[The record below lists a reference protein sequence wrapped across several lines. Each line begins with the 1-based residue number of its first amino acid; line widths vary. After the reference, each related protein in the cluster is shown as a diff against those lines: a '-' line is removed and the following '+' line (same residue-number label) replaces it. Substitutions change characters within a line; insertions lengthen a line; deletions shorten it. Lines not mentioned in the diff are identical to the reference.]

1 MLGADPR
8 SPIRLARATPMPRA
22 GIVTVVGKPNAGK
35 STLLNRIVGEKLAI
49 VSEKPQSTRDRIVG
63 IRTTDDIQMVVLD
76 TPGLLNPRYELHR
89 AMRTTALRALA
100 DADVIVYLADA
111 TERVPPSLEEAAE
124 LTAPPR
130 APVILALNKVDALR
144 PVERDELRTLLPD
157 ARFISALTGDG
168 VDPLLA
174 ELSQALPESPFL
186 YPEDEI
192 STASVRFFVAEL
204 VRETA
209 LEQLDEEVPYS
220 LACTVEEFREDQ
232 TPVYI
237 RTVLYVE
244 RESQKRILIGSGGQR
259 IRDIGRA
266 SRAKVEQ
273 LVGAPVYL
281 DLWVKVL
288 PNWRK
293 SDSALRR
300 FGYRLHDDPSA

>member
-1 MLGADPR
+1 M
-8 SPIRLARATPMPRA
+8 TRA

-49 VSEKPQSTRDRIVG
+49 VSEKPQSTRDRVVG
-63 IRTTDDIQMVVLD
+63 IHTTADTQMVVLD

-111 TERVPPSLEEAAE
+111 TERVPPTLEEAAE

-130 APVILALNKVDALR
+130 APVISVLNKVDALR
-144 PVERDELRTLLPD
+144 PVERDELRTLLPE
-157 ARFISALTGDG
+157 ARFVSALTGEG
-168 VDPLLA
+168 VDALLT
-174 ELSQALPESPFL
+174 ELSLALPEGPFL

-192 STASVRFFVAEL
+192 STASVRFFVGEL

-220 LACTVEEFREDQ
+220 LACVVEEFREGR

-266 SRAKVEQ
+266 ARAKVEQ
-273 LVGAPVYL
+273 LVGEPVYL

-300 FGYRLHDDPSA
+300 FGYRLHDDHSS

>member
-1 MLGADPR
+1 M
-8 SPIRLARATPMPRA
+8 SRA

-49 VSEKPQSTRDRIVG
+49 VSDKPQSTRDRIVG
-63 IRTTDDIQMVVLD
+63 IHTSGDTQMVVLD

-89 AMRTTALRALA
+89 AMRATALRALD
-100 DADVIVYLADA
+100 DADHIVYLADA
-111 TERVPPSLEEAAE
+111 TERIPPPLQEAAD
-124 LTAPPR
+124 LAAPPR
-130 APVILALNKVDALR
+130 APVLVVMNKADALR
-144 PVERDELRTLLPD
+144 PAERDELRDLVPD
-157 ARFISALTGDG
+157 ARFISALTGEG
-168 VDPLLA
+168 VEDLLS
-174 ELSQALPESPFL
+174 ELGRSLPESPFL

-192 STASVRFFVAEL
+192 STAPVRFFVAEL

-220 LACTVEEFREDQ
+220 LACAVEEFREGSA
-232 TPVYI
+232 PLYI

-266 SRAKVEQ
+266 ARAKIEAF
-273 LVGAPVYL
+273 VGASVYL

-300 FGYRLHDDPSA
+300 FGYRPHDHPSA

>member
-1 MLGADPR
+1 M
-8 SPIRLARATPMPRA
+8 TRA

-35 STLLNRIVGEKLAI
+35 STLLNRIIGEKLAI
-49 VSEKPQSTRDRIVG
+49 VSAKPQSTRDRVVG
-63 IRTTDDIQMVVLD
+63 IRTTADTQMVVLD

-89 AMRTTALRALA
+89 AMRGTALRALA

-111 TERVPPSLEEAAE
+111 TERVPPSLQEAAE
-124 LTAPPR
+124 LTTAPR
-130 APVILALNKVDALR
+130 APVITVLNKLDALR
-144 PVERDELRTLLPD
+144 PVERDELRTMLPE
-157 ARFISALTGDG
+157 ARFISALTGEG
-168 VDPLLA
+168 VDELLV
-174 ELSQALPESPFL
+174 ELEAALPESPFL

-192 STASVRFFVAEL
+192 STASLRFFVGEL
-204 VRETA
+204 IRETA
-209 LEQLDEEVPYS
+209 LELLDEEVPYS
-220 LACTVEEFREDQ
+220 LACVVEEFREDR

-244 RESQKRILIGSGGQR
+244 RESQKRILIGSGGQQ

-266 SRAKVEQ
+266 ARAKVEQ
-273 LVGAPVYL
+273 LVGAAVYL

-300 FGYRLHDDPSA
+300 FGYRNHDDASA

>member
-1 MLGADPR
+1 
-8 SPIRLARATPMPRA
+8 MPRA

-49 VSEKPQSTRDRIVG
+49 VSEKPQSTRDRVVG
-63 IRTTDDIQMVVLD
+63 IRTAGDVQMIVLD

-89 AMRTTALRALA
+89 AMRSTALRALQ
-100 DADVIVYLADA
+100 DADVVLYLADA
-111 TERVPPSLEEAAE
+111 TERTPPSLLEAAE
-124 LTAPPR
+124 LDVLPR
-130 APVILALNKVDALR
+130 APVWTVLNKVDAIR
-144 PVERDELRTLLPD
+144 PVERDELREALPD
-157 ARFISALTGDG
+157 ARFVSALTGEG
-168 VDPLLA
+168 IEPLLS
-174 ELSQALPESPFL
+174 EIGEALPVSPFL

-192 STASVRFFVAEL
+192 STASVRFFVGEL

-220 LACTVEEFREDQ
+220 LACEVEEFREEQ

-259 IRDIGRA
+259 IRDIGRGA
-266 SRAKVEQ
+266 RAKVEAF
-273 LVGAPVYL
+273 VGTSVYL

-300 FGYRLHDDPSA
+300 FGYRLPDDPSA